1 MAVQWTQTKRRTG
14 AGGPAAGPAGSG
26 GIDQAS
32 RCTKKLEIVQTGHVL
47 VLWLISTHGL
57 SYKAARMG
65 AVIQMVEAIIYQ
77 ENLLELG
84 LPCHHV
90 RQTHSIGFNTVVR
103 NVFAPTTKCKEG
115 SRSVNC
121 DSLPVPCIALI
132 AWLLQTRD

>member
-1 MAVQWTQTKRRTG
+1 
-14 AGGPAAGPAGSG
+14 
-26 GIDQAS
+26 
-32 RCTKKLEIVQTGHVL
+32 
-47 VLWLISTHGL
+47 
-57 SYKAARMG
+57 MG
-65 AVIQMVEAIIYQ
+65 AVIQMVEAIIDQ

-132 AWLLQTRD
+132 AWLLQTGD